1 MATHP
6 EALAQIARL
15 LGDESL
21 RLAGLEKMQT
31 AIERGFERLSQGILA
46 EVAASDDVSDRES
59 AYDFVEHR
67 LEFLGPLLNAGQRSR
82 LRDDIRGKIDAW

>member
-21 RLAGLEKMQT
+21 RSAGLEAVCE
-31 AIERGFERLSQGILA
+31 AIEQGFERLSQGILA
-46 EVAASDDVSDRES
+46 EAAASDDVNDRES

-67 LEFLGPLLNAGQRSR
+67 LEFLDPLLDGRQISR
-82 LRDDIRGKIDAW
+82 LRDDLRGKIDAW

>member
-21 RLAGLEKMQT
+21 RSAGLEAVYE
-31 AIERGFERLSQGILA
+31 AIEQGFERLSQGILA
-46 EVAASDDVSDRES
+46 EAAASDDVNDRES

-67 LEFLGPLLNAGQRSR
+67 LEFLGPFLDDRQSSR